1 MKNRVL
7 NSFIL
12 LAMVGLMFT
21 SCKKDYP
28 EPPIQN
34 LPIGTVYTI
43 DSILKMQSGK
53 TFTEDASVYGIVTAD
68 EVSGNLYK
76 AAFMQDRATGAALEL
91 YMDATSGVRIGDSI
105 RVYLKGVTYSV
116 YNGLPQLNGF
126 EPDGHIVILA
136 NNKPITPAVVT
147 LADVLSGQYLGQLV
161 KVKNVKFAEMEL
173 TQFAEANT
181 YGNRTLVDVDQTDY
195 FATVR
200 TSNYANF
207 AKNTLPQGKGSVVCI
222 ASVYQTSSATT
233 WQLLIRSISEL
244 SFDGYYTALPYFQA
258 FTADFGSYTPISVA
272 GDQVWSIAYQTA
284 QISGYE
290 NSTNYINE
298 DWLVSSPVAISGIDH
313 AKVRVNYVAQY
324 SNSNTEDVT
333 LQVSTDYVAGMD
345 LLQAN
350 WTQMNVT
357 FSTTSG
363 WDDFQTIECSLDEF
377 IGQTVTVAVKFLSS
391 ASQSRTMEV
400 KFVSV
405 EEGEASGGGGGG
417 GGNGGEI
424 HNLPYIQSFASC
436 SGTNFDT
443 YMAYDVLGAQYWE
456 IDYGTAKMTGYV
468 DGTNYANEDWLI
480 SSPVAI
486 TGVSDAKMTMVYIA
500 RYFSNVSEDI
510 TIWASTNYTW
520 GDSPAMASWAQVPA
534 TFTTINNW
542 TDFQTAEISLTD
554 YVGQTVTFAVKYLST
569 DAKAGTI
576 EIQSIAI
583 QEGSGV
589 TPPPGPNP
597 GQGEGT
603 GTADDPYNVAAGIS
617 LQGQNQTG
625 WVHGYIVGAV
635 KSGPSSVSSND
646 DIDWAAPFSRATN
659 VLIADDPNCNEISN
673 CIFIELGNTTLKS
686 QVNLVDNPNNLGKQL
701 AVLGTL
707 RTYFGQSGLRDC
719 PGSENDFVLEG
730 YVPPIPGNEIFSE
743 SFANGQGNFT
753 IQDVNLSSG
762 LNYVWTHDATYHCMK
777 ASAYAS
783 GQNHESESWLVSPVI
798 DLSSVTTATLKIDHA
813 VNKAQPQGA
822 LFVMVSTNYSGD
834 FAAATWNELNISAWP
849 EGTSWT
855 FVSATGDLTSY
866 VGQNVAIAFKYT
878 STNTASAT
886 WEVKNFVVEE

>member
-400 KFVSV
+400 KFISV

-417 GGNGGEI
+417 GGNGGELQS
-424 HNLPYIQSFASC
+424 LPYSQSFASGF
-436 SGTNFDT
+436 GTYT
-443 YMAYDVLGAQYWE
+443 TKDVLGPQSWE
-456 IDYGTAKMTGYV
+456 IDYGTAKMTGYS
-468 DGTNYANEDWLI
+468 GGSNANEDWLI
-480 SSPVAI
+480 SSPVAV
-486 TGVSDAKMTMVYIA
+486 TGVSEAKVSVVYAAQYQTNNANDVTLQVSTDYVFDNEPNTATWIQMDVT
-500 RYFSNVSEDI
+500 YPNTSNWS
-510 TIWASTNYTW
+510 
-520 GDSPAMASWAQVPA
+520 
-534 TFTTINNW
+534 
-542 TDFQTAEISLTD
+542 DFQTVETSLNDFIGQNITVAIK
-554 YVGQTVTFAVKYLST
+554 YVSDDSQSR
-569 DAKAGTI
+569 TI
-576 EIQSIAI
+576 EIQSITV

-589 TPPPGPNP
+589 GPTPPPGNVVGDGSRENP
-597 GQGEGT
+597 Y
-603 GTADDPYNVAAGIS
+603 TANDIILMGIETS
-617 LQGQNQTG
+617 DGNKY
-625 WVHGYIVGAV
+625 WVKDYIVGAIDPNNNYVYEFTASTSV
-635 KSGPSSVSSND
+635 KTNLIISSNVGASTENECVPVQLPAGAVRD
-646 DIDWAAPFSRATN
+646 GLNLAENSGN
-659 VLIADDPNCNEISN
+659 YQQEVL
-673 CIFIELGNTTLKS
+673 LY
-686 QVNLVDNPNNLGKQL
+686 
-701 AVLGTL
+701 GTL
-707 RTYFGQSGLRDC
+707 EKYFQKPSVKNVTYAEINGNSFGTD
-719 PGSENDFVLEG
+719 PGAPT
-730 YVPPIPGNEIFSE
+730 PPPTQGIFSE
-743 SFANGQGNFT
+743 TFASGQGDFV
-753 IQDVNLSSG
+753 IQDVNLDG
-762 LNYVWTHDATYHCMK
+762 LNYVWKHDATNHYMK
-777 ASAYAS
+777 ASSYVS
-783 GQNHESESWLVSPVI
+783 NTPHETESWLVSPVI
-798 DLSSVTTATLKIDHA
+798 DLSGVTAATLKFDQN
-813 VNKAQPQGA
+813 VNYATATTPNSI
-822 LFVMVSTNYSGD
+822 LHVMVSTNYSGD
-834 FAAATWNELNISAWP
+834 VQNATWSELTLDQWP
-849 EGTSWT
+849 AGDSWT
-855 FVSATGDLTSY
+855 TSHSSTDLAGF
-866 VGQNVAIAFKYT
+866 VGQQITIAFKYT
-878 STNTASAT
+878 SLAESGKCPT
-886 WEVKNFVVEE
+886 WEVFNLVVE